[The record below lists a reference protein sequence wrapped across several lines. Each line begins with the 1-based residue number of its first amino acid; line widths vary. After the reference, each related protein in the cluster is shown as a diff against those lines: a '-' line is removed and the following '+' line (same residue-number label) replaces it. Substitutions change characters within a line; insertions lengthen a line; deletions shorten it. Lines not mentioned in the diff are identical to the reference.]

1 MLVGHNKNG
10 TVNTITIDIEEIIET
25 NKKKH
30 KKKGR
35 KKGNTRY
42 RREACLPC
50 LHTAA
55 AAAAAAA
62 AITVL
67 VMFAVPVIYYCL
79 IVVISYRLILASF
92 HRVVSQATRT
102 GRSLYNSPT
111 TLERQTTRRQHEAV
125 VRRVLPHL

>member
-1 MLVGHNKNG
+1 MGNKNG
-10 TVNTITIDIEEIIET
+10 TVNTYTIDIGEIIIET
-25 NKKKH
+25 N

-42 RREACLPC
+42 RREGCLPC

-79 IVVISYRLILASF
+79 IVVINYRLILASF

-102 GRSLYNSPT
+102 GRSL
-111 TLERQTTRRQHEAV
+111 
-125 VRRVLPHL
+125 